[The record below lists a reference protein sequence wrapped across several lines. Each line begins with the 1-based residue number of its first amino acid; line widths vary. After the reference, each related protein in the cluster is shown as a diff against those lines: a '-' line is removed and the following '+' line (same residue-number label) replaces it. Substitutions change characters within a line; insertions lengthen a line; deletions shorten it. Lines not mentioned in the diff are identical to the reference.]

1 MTTLSYP
8 CYDTMFESTTGV
20 LKVIQRDNNF
30 TETVSG
36 SVTGKYEYGDKGLR
50 VNAKATAQATIH

>member
-1 MTTLSYP
+1 MANLSYP
-8 CYDTMFESTTGV
+8 CNDTMFDATTGV
-20 LKVIQRDNNF
+20 LKVVTRDNNF

-50 VNAKATAQATIH
+50 VAAQATAQATIH